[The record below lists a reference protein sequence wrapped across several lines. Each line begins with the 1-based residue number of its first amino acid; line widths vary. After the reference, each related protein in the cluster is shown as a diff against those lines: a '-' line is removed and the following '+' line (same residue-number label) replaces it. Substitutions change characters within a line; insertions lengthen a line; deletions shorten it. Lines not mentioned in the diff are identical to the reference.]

1 MAGVERI
8 IEGPIAVDTTVADSA
23 LTREQIIARNLQ
35 VVEAHFHNE
44 TPEHVEKAIAL
55 YGDTISWEAPTRGIV
70 MNDKNDI
77 LDAYRA
83 IFRTVAYRRVVPLRR
98 FATEQF
104 VFDDQIGHVTV
115 VGNEMPNIP
124 YPVGAELAVR
134 LTHLFE
140 MKDGKIA
147 IVEEEAQLVRSIFRR
162 YLELGSV
169 NELLR
174 DLRERNIRT
183 KTRLLSTGATR
194 GGIPFGRGALYYL
207 L

>member
-8 IEGPIAVDTTVADSA
+8 IEGPIAVDSTAPDSA
-23 LTREQIIARNLQ
+23 LTREQIIARNLR
-35 VVEAHFHNE
+35 VVGAHFHNE
-44 TPEHVEKAIAL
+44 TPEHVENAIAL
-55 YGDTISWEAPTRGIV
+55 YGDTISWEAPTRGVV
-70 MNDKNDI
+70 MNDKGEI
-77 LDAYRA
+77 LEAYRA

-140 MKDGKIA
+140 MKDGKIVREIA
-147 IVEEEAQLVRSIFRR
+147 YEMWREEGAANAVDFIPPGAKEIIFTPAGPA
-162 YLELGSV
+162 E
-169 NELLR
+169 
-174 DLRERNIRT
+174 
-183 KTRLLSTGATR
+183 
-194 GGIPFGRGALYYL
+194 
-207 L
+207 

>member
-1 MAGVERI
+1 MAGVDRSV
-8 IEGPIAVDTTVADSA
+8 EGPMEVDTAAPDSA
-23 LTREQIIARNLQ
+23 LTREQIIARNLK

-44 TPEHVEKAIAL
+44 TPDTVEKAVAL
-55 YGDTISWEAPTRGIV
+55 YGDTISWEAPTRGVV
-70 MNDKNDI
+70 MNNKQEI
-77 LDAYRA
+77 LEAYRA

-140 MKDGKIA
+140 MKDGKIVREIA
-147 IVEEEAQLVRSIFRR
+147 YEMWREEGAPNAVDFIPP
-162 YLELGSV
+162 G
-169 NELLR
+169 
-174 DLRERNIRT
+174 T
-183 KTRLLSTGATR
+183 KEITFAPPSA
-194 GGIPFGRGALYYL
+194 AA
-207 L
+207 